1 MEIRI
6 AEHAGACFGVN
17 RALDIVRKAADGS
30 HQVYTLGPLI
40 HNPRVV
46 DELARGGVHSAE
58 SLDGIPSGATVVIRS
73 HGVVPQVITDAL
85 DAGLVVDDATCPLV
99 KRVHKAAEELHGD
112 GYRVVVVGEKGH
124 AEVEGICAYAG
135 PDAVVAID
143 PSELPDDLPPKVGVV
158 VQTTQSAAA
167 LQAIVEAL
175 RPKVEDLQ
183 LRNTICLATRQR
195 QQAAAALAAQADV
208 MIVIGGRNSGNTR
221 RLVAICSEA
230 CPRTHHIES
239 QDELDPAW
247 FEGARVV
254 GITAGASTPADH
266 IHAVVA
272 ALEALR

>member
-1 MEIRI
+1 
-6 AEHAGACFGVN
+6 
-17 RALDIVRKAADGS
+17 
-30 HQVYTLGPLI
+30 
-40 HNPRVV
+40 
-46 DELARGGVHSAE
+46 
-58 SLDGIPSGATVVIRS
+58 
-73 HGVVPQVITDAL
+73 
-85 DAGLVVDDATCPLV
+85 
-99 KRVHKAAEELHGD
+99 
-112 GYRVVVVGEKGH
+112 
-124 AEVEGICAYAG
+124 
-135 PDAVVAID
+135 
-143 PSELPDDLPPKVGVV
+143 
-158 VQTTQSAAA
+158 
-167 LQAIVEAL
+167 
-175 RPKVEDLQ
+175 
-183 LRNTICLATRQR
+183 LATRQR